1 MGKKSIKI
9 IFISILIFLI
19 IILSIVMEQKSKSIE
34 TGSNIISTKKIEWGI
49 KRNENHEQPDLG
61 KENRK
66 ILEENSGIALGN
78 NEEKTIYLT
87 FDEGYEAG
95 YTSKILEILKENN
108 VKAAF
113 FITAHYLNT
122 NEELVK
128 QMIEENHIVANHTKN
143 HKSMPEL
150 PEEEIKEEVMDL
162 HTAIFEKFRI

>member
-1 MGKKSIKI
+1 MGKKYIKV
-9 IFISILIFLI
+9 IFITILIFLI
-19 IILSIVMEQKSKSIE
+19 IILSLVKGNKSVE
-34 TGSNIISTKKIEWGI
+34 TSSNVVSAKKIEWGI

-66 ILEENSGIALGN
+66 ILEENNGIALGN
-78 NEEKTIYLT
+78 NEEKVIYLT

-95 YTSKILEILKENN
+95 YTSKILEILKEND
-108 VKAAF
+108 VTATF

-143 HKSMPEL
+143 HKSMPDL
-150 PEEEIKEEVMDL
+150 TEEEIKEEVMDL
-162 HTAIFEKFRI
+162 HTAVF

>member
-1 MGKKSIKI
+1 MGKKYIKV
-9 IFISILIFLI
+9 IFITILIFLI
-19 IILSIVMEQKSKSIE
+19 IILSLVKENKSVE
-34 TGSNIISTKKIEWGI
+34 TSSNVISTKKIAWGI

-66 ILEENSGIALGN
+66 ILEENNGIALGN
-78 NEEKTIYLT
+78 NEEKVIYLT

-95 YTSKILEILKENN
+95 YTSKILEILKEND
-108 VKAAF
+108 VTATF

-143 HKSMPEL
+143 HKSMPDL
-150 PEEEIKEEVMDL
+150 TEEEIKEEVMDL
-162 HTAIFEKFRI
+162 HTAVFEKFRI

>member
-1 MGKKSIKI
+1 MSKKTIKI
-9 IFISILIFLI
+9 ISIFLIIFLI
-19 IILSIVMEQKSKSIE
+19 IILSIMVENGTIQTS
-34 TGSNIISTKKIEWGI
+34 SNVVSDKKIEWGI
-49 KRNENHEQPDLG
+49 KRNKNHEQPDLG

-66 ILEENSGIALGN
+66 ILEENNGIALGN

-95 YTSKILEILKENN
+95 YTSKILEILKEND
-108 VKAAF
+108 VKATF

-128 QMIEENHIVANHTKN
+128 QMIEENHIVGNHTKN

-150 PEEEIKEEVMDL
+150 TQEEIRKEVMDL
-162 HTAIFEKFRI
+162 HTAVFEKFRI

>member
-1 MGKKSIKI
+1 MSNKTIKI
-9 IFISILIFLI
+9 ISIFLIIFLI
-19 IILSIVMEQKSKSIE
+19 IILSIMVENGTIQTS
-34 TGSNIISTKKIEWGI
+34 SNVVADKKIEWGI
-49 KRNENHEQPDLG
+49 KRNKNHEQPDLG

-66 ILEENSGIALGN
+66 ILEENNGIALGN

-95 YTSKILEILKENN
+95 YTSQILEILKEND
-108 VKAAF
+108 VKATF

-128 QMIEENHIVANHTKN
+128 QMIEENHIVGNHTKN

-150 PEEEIKEEVMDL
+150 TQEEIRKEVMDL
-162 HTAIFEKFRI
+162 HTAVFEKFRI

>member
-1 MGKKSIKI
+1 MGKKYIKV
-9 IFISILIFLI
+9 IFITILIFLI
-19 IILSIVMEQKSKSIE
+19 IILSLVKENKSVE
-34 TGSNIISTKKIEWGI
+34 TSSNVISTKKIEWGI

-66 ILEENSGIALGN
+66 ILEENNGIALGN
-78 NEEKTIYLT
+78 NEEKVIYLT

-95 YTSKILEILKENN
+95 YTSKILEILKEND
-108 VKAAF
+108 VTATF

-143 HKSMPEL
+143 HKSMPDL
-150 PEEEIKEEVMDL
+150 TEEEIKEEVMDL
-162 HTAIFEKFRI
+162 HTAVFEKFRI

>member
-1 MGKKSIKI
+1 MSNKTIKI
-9 IFISILIFLI
+9 ISIFLIIFLI
-19 IILSIVMEQKSKSIE
+19 IILSIMVENGTIQTS
-34 TGSNIISTKKIEWGI
+34 SNVVSDKKIEWGI
-49 KRNENHEQPDLG
+49 KRNKNHEQPDLG

-66 ILEENSGIALGN
+66 ILEENNGIALGN

-95 YTSKILEILKENN
+95 YTSKILEILKEND
-108 VKAAF
+108 VKATF

-128 QMIEENHIVANHTKN
+128 QMIEENHIVGNHTKN

-150 PEEEIKEEVMDL
+150 TQEEIRKEVMDL
-162 HTAIFEKFRI
+162 HTAVFEKFRI

>member
-1 MGKKSIKI
+1 MGKKYIKI
-9 IFISILIFLI
+9 IFITILIFLI
-19 IILSIVMEQKSKSIE
+19 IILSLVKENKSVE
-34 TGSNIISTKKIEWGI
+34 TSSNVVSAKKIEWGI

-66 ILEENSGIALGN
+66 ILEENNGIALGN
-78 NEEKTIYLT
+78 NEEKVIYLT

-95 YTSKILEILKENN
+95 YTSKILEILKEND
-108 VKAAF
+108 VTATF

-143 HKSMPEL
+143 HKSMPDL
-150 PEEEIKEEVMDL
+150 TEEEIKEEVMDL
-162 HTAIFEKFRI
+162 HTAVFEKFRI